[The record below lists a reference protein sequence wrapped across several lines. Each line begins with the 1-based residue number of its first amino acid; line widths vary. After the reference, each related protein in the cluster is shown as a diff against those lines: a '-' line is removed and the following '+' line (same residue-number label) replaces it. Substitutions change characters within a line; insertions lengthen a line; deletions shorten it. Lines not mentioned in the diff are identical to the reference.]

1 MTKQELLNL
10 EHLKIAEETIFVH
23 IHTEDGW
30 FMTSWNEGDDIKEYS
45 GSVCYYMP
53 IRDTYEDYRIITI
66 DEHNRLEKER
76 DIAVEDEIRINSANT
91 IE

>member
-23 IHTEDGW
+23 IHTEEGW
-30 FMTSWNEGDDIKEYS
+30 IMTSWKEGDDIKEYS

-53 IRDTYEDYRIITI
+53 IRDTYVDYRIIAI
-66 DEHNRLEKER
+66 DEHNRLEEER
-76 DIAVEDEIRINSANT
+76 DIAVEEQNRIDRENT
-91 IE
+91 VE